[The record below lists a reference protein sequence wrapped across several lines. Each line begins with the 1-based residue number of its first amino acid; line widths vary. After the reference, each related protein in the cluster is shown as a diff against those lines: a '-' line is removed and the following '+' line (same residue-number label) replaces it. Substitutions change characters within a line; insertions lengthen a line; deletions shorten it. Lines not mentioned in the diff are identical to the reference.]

1 MLVAMNTIKPLSLE
15 GEACLLSANFKLYT
29 LEVDFMLRG
38 VKVEDIPSRYED
50 MIDAVGIEGF
60 LGLVQLYGGSIVYLP
75 TVSSIVKNSRDRKIR
90 EEFKGNYDTLAIK
103 YNMSRSQ
110 IYNIINR

>member
-1 MLVAMNTIKPLSLE
+1 
-15 GEACLLSANFKLYT
+15 
-29 LEVDFMLRG
+29 MLRG

-75 TVSSIVKNSRDRKIR
+75 TVKTIMKNSRDRIIKSD
-90 EEFKGNYDTLAIK
+90 FKGNYDILAKK
-103 YNMSRSQ
+103 YNMSRTQ
-110 IYNIINR
+110 IYNIINKK

>member
-1 MLVAMNTIKPLSLE
+1 
-15 GEACLLSANFKLYT
+15 
-29 LEVDFMLRG
+29 MLRG
-38 VKVEDIPSRYED
+38 VKIDDIPSRYKD
-50 MIDAVGIEGF
+50 IVDTVGVDGF

-75 TVSSIVKNSRDRKIR
+75 TVKSLIKNSRDRRIR
-90 EEFKGNYDTLAIK
+90 EEFRGNYDILARK